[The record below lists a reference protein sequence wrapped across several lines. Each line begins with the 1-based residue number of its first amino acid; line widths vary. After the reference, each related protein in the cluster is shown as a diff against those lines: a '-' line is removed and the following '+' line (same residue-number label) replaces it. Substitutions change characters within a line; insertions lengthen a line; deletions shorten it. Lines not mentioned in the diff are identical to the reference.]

1 MGLNPEVEKLDSG
14 FRPGG
19 NYIALLDLNPE
30 VQKQQSGFR
39 PRGKYLSIGGSN
51 PYPEANNY
59 FVGV

>member
-14 FRPGG
+14 FTSTG

-30 VQKQQSGFR
+30 VEKQQSGFR

-59 FVGV
+59 FEGV